1 MISTAVVLAL
11 HALLIVGL
19 PHWGKL
25 GNPGLGN
32 AAFVT
37 RMIAPPTPEPPA
49 EQSQPPTPAP
59 TEQIQAEQ
67 PTPPQ
72 PVERTPPP
80 QLDKPKPTTPKPAP
94 SKAEA
99 TPPEKQVTSEA
110 NPPSAGAMGKAG
122 TGMDREPS
130 ILAMPPPPQFG
141 PFPGVTP
148 IATRPTDAE
157 AQAVRPS
164 IKSAGDAPTL
174 MPHPANITFKTTGT
188 VAGIPVEVPSTLIWR
203 HDGTYYEANW
213 VFYHVKAGE
222 QSHYSNG
229 LVTPQGLA
237 PLAGSYRTKT
247 RQEMRFDHAGERL
260 EFAPEL
266 AEWKMPPGTQD
277 RLSLI
282 IQLAALFAADPDRY
296 PPGSTISLPV
306 ATAAPPAVQT
316 WSFVVGQDKP
326 NIEGLGGTPLPTIHL
341 VHEPAQDTD
350 TRMELWLAPA
360 LEYLP
365 ARVRVAQPNGDNFD
379 FTVAR
384 AFGTQVQRSL
394 PQ

>member
-1 MISTAVVLAL
+1 MVLAF

-19 PHWGKL
+19 PRWGNI

-37 RMIAPPTPEPPA
+37 RMIAPATPEPAAEQPPPPNPAPKEPTPA
-49 EQSQPPTPAP
+49 EPPTPP
-59 TEQIQAEQ
+59 E
-67 PTPPQ
+67 PPQ
-72 PVERTPPP
+72 PTERTVTP
-80 QLDKPKPTTPKPAP
+80 QPDKPKPATPKPAP
-94 SKAEA
+94 PRAQEALPEQPATSEA
-99 TPPEKQVTSEA
+99 TPPT
-110 NPPSAGAMGKAG
+110 AGAMGKAG
-122 TGMDREPS
+122 AGTDREPS

-148 IATRPTDAE
+148 IALRPTDAE
-157 AQAVRPS
+157 AEAVRPS

-203 HDGTYYEANW
+203 HDGTYYEASW

-222 QSHYSNG
+222 QSHFSNG

-237 PLAGSYRTKT
+237 PLAGSYRTKI

-260 EFAPEL
+260 EFTPEL

-282 IQLAALFAADPDRY
+282 IQLAALFAAEPDRY

-306 ATAAPPAVQT
+306 TTASPPSVLT
-316 WSFVVGQDKP
+316 WSFVVGQENQD
-326 NIEGLGGTPLPTIHL
+326 IEGLRGTQLRTIHL
-341 VHEPAQDTD
+341 VHEPSQDSD

-365 ARVRVAQPNGDNFD
+365 ARVRIAQPNGDNFD
-379 FTVAR
+379 FTVDR

>member
-1 MISTAVVLAL
+1 MICTAVVMAF

-19 PHWGKL
+19 PRWGSI

-32 AAFVT
+32 ATFIT
-37 RMIAPPTPEPPA
+37 RMIAPVVSEPPA
-49 EQSQPPTPAP
+49 EEPQTPAPPTPAESAQPPEP
-59 TEQIQAEQ
+59 TVAPQPDK
-67 PTPPQ
+67 PTP
-72 PVERTPPP
+72 E
-80 QLDKPKPTTPKPAP
+80 TPKPVP
-94 SKAEA
+94 PKAQKTPQNQPVTNEV
-99 TPPEKQVTSEA
+99 TPPASGGMGQ
-110 NPPSAGAMGKAG
+110 AGAGS
-122 TGMDREPS
+122 DREPS

-148 IATRPTDAE
+148 IALRPTDAE
-157 AQAVRPS
+157 AQSVRPS

-174 MPHPANITFKTTGT
+174 MPHPANITFMTTGT
-188 VAGIPVEVPSTLIWR
+188 VAGIPVVVPSTLVWR
-203 HDGTYYEANW
+203 HDGNFYEANW

-237 PLAGSYRTKT
+237 PLASSYRTKV

-260 EFAPEL
+260 EFTPEL

-306 ATAAPPAVQT
+306 ATAAPPSVQT
-316 WSFVVGQDKP
+316 WSFVVGPEKQ
-326 NIEGLGGTPLPTIHL
+326 NIEGLRGTQLQTVYL

-365 ARVRVAQPNGDNFD
+365 ARVRIAQPNGDNFD
-379 FTVAR
+379 FTADR

>member
-1 MISTAVVLAL
+1 MICTAVVLAL
-11 HALLIVGL
+11 HAVLIVGL
-19 PHWGKL
+19 PHWGNI

-32 AAFVT
+32 ATFIT
-37 RMIAPPTPEPPA
+37 RMIAPATPEPPA
-49 EQSQPPTPAP
+49 AAQNEPVPAVPPTPP
-59 TEQIQAEQ
+59 E
-67 PTPPQ
+67 PLQ
-72 PVERTPPP
+72 PVERAVTP
-80 QLDKPKPTTPKPAP
+80 QADKPKPDTLKPAP
-94 SKAEA
+94 KKTQKA
-99 TPPEKQVTSEA
+99 PPEQISTSEA
-110 NPPSAGAMGKAG
+110 KPQASSAMGKAG
-122 TGMDREPS
+122 SGTDREPS
-130 ILAMPPPPQFG
+130 ILAMPAPPQFG

-148 IATRPTDAE
+148 IAIRPTDAE

-174 MPHPANITFKTTGT
+174 MPHPANITFKTTGN
-188 VAGIPVEVPSTLIWR
+188 VNGIPVEVPSTLIWR

-247 RQEMRFDHAGERL
+247 RQEMKFDHAGERL

-296 PPGSTISLPV
+296 PPDSTISLPV
-306 ATAAPPAVQT
+306 ATAAPPSVQT
-316 WSFVVGQDKP
+316 WSFVVGTEKQAID
-326 NIEGLGGTPLPTIHL
+326 GLRGTPLNTIHL
-341 VHEPAQDTD
+341 LHEPTQDTD

-365 ARVRVAQPNGDNFD
+365 ARVRIAQPNGDSFD
-379 FTVAR
+379 FTVDR
-384 AFGTQVQRSL
+384 AFGTEVQRAL